1 MVVTSRLYP
10 ATTRRGSAVSGSVP
24 YFKFDHVSIAFGETL
39 VLDDVSFQVM
49 PGETLCLMGRSGV
62 GKSVSLRIFMGFLKP
77 SAGRMISAQ
86 EDITEYAEE
95 ELVRIRKNVTMV
107 FQDGALFDSL
117 TLAENVAF
125 PLRERGGF
133 TEERIEKIV
142 DMLLNIVRIKHL
154 RNLLPSEISTGM
166 KRAVAIARAL
176 AAGPAAVL
184 YDEPTSMVDPLMAR
198 SLGDLIQ
205 HLKSQLGLT
214 SIVVTHDTRLAR
226 NVADRAVFLDHGRVV
241 FSGSIAEAENSP
253 VAIVRDFWGLD
264 RIDWRELLPRI
275 DTRLRIAA

>member
-1 MVVTSRLYP
+1 MVVTSRLYL

-49 PGETLCLMGRSGV
+49 PGETLCLMGRSGA

-86 EDITEYAEE
+86 EDITDYAEE
-95 ELVRIRKNVTMV
+95 ELVRIRKNATMV

-117 TLAENVAF
+117 TIAENVAF
-125 PLRERGGF
+125 PLRERGF

-176 AAGPAAVL
+176 AAGPEAVL

-226 NVADRAVFLDHGRVV
+226 SVADRAVFLDHGRVV

-253 VAIVRDFWGLD
+253 VAIVREFWALD

-275 DTRLRIAA
+275 DTRPRIAA